1 MMEMFFY
8 KYKTLQELKD
18 DQKKQINRDIQ
29 DKTIIQFESNRDISK
44 FDPEEIVHKLFSD
57 VREDATAVIV
67 KRITERYDGCEN
79 ADDIKGRIG
88 EAILEL
94 KEKEEESDPWIAYI
108 KQICDNRFEWTVIQI
123 VVDEKEPQV
132 YCFCSWS
139 I

>member
-29 DKTIIQFESNRDISK
+29 DKPVIKFESNLDISK
-44 FDPEEIVHKLFSD
+44 FDPEEVVQRLFSD

-67 KRITERYDGCEN
+67 KRITERYDRCEN

-108 KQICDNRFEWTVIQI
+108 KQICDNRFEWTLIQI

>member
-1 MMEMFFY
+1 MKEMFFY

-29 DKTIIQFESNRDISK
+29 DKTVIQFESNRDISK
-44 FDPEEIVHKLFSD
+44 FNPEEIVHKLFSD

-67 KRITERYDGCEN
+67 KRITERYEGCEN
-79 ADDIKGRIG
+79 AEDKKGRIG
-88 EAILEL
+88 EAILKL

-123 VVDEKEPQV
+123 VADEKEPQV
-132 YCFCSWS
+132 FFFCSWS